1 MTPTGMYLP
10 SLAYMRAMLRS
21 DLGLDSA
28 PEAEKRPNRAVIRGA
43 WGEQTLTVPLAGGR
57 QSAGRHGRDLTVS
70 EHGNW
75 RHAHWQAIT
84 SAYGRLPYFHFLE
97 APFARIYASG
107 ERRFD
112 ALCASLHEAVMDA
125 AGLPD
130 VMEWLREHPRPLR
143 LPDDAELFP
152 RHVSVIELLFSR
164 GPESVFY
171 LLGD

>member
-1 MTPTGMYLP
+1 MTHAGMYLP
-10 SLAYMRAMLRS
+10 SLSYMRALLRS
-21 DLGLDSA
+21 ELGLDA
-28 PEAEKRPNRAVIRGA
+28 PPGPEKRPNRAVIRGA

-57 QSAGRHGRDLTVS
+57 QAAGRHGRDLTVS

-107 ERRFD
+107 EQSFS
-112 ALCASLHEAVMDA
+112 ALCASLQEAVMEA
-125 AGLPD
+125 AGLPG
-130 VMEWLREHPRPLR
+130 VMTWLKEHPRPLR
-143 LPDDAELFP
+143 LPDDATLFP
-152 RHVSVIELLFSR
+152 GHVSVIELLFSR